1 MQKNP
6 LIRQTP
12 LLALLISLMTG
23 CANNSPGTSMPR
35 DVPPLPVEARQPSA
49 EQIPLICSQ
58 GCSAGLTKLR
68 ETSLNSLTLPTS
80 QDLPAS
86 AATTR

>member
-1 MQKNP
+1 MRKNLLTLRALRLAP
-6 LIRQTP
+6 LT
-12 LLALLISLMTG
+12 LLMTG
-23 CANNSPGTSMPR
+23 CASSLPNIPLPR
-35 DVPPLPVEARQPSA
+35 DIPPLPAEARQPVG

-68 ETSLNSLTLPTS
+68 ETSLNSLTLRTS
-80 QDLPAS
+80 PASPAS